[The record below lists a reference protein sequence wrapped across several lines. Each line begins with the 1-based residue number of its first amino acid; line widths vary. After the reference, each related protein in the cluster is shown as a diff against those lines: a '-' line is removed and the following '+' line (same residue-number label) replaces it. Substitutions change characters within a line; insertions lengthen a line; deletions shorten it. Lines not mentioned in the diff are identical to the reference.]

1 LPESF
6 GIAKTTGPVSII
18 YFADHL
24 KWLGD
29 MIMKPAFTLGCIGL
43 ILCVLTGLSCQREYS
58 CENCQG
64 QNRPPVANAGP
75 DAIVNL
81 PKDSI
86 LLNGSASTDPDGT
99 IQKWEWKKIAG
110 PNSFQIV
117 NGASAKT
124 IAKNLNT
131 GVYQFELTVTD
142 NAGATGKDTVAI
154 TVTPA
159 AVTNRPPVAQAGVD
173 QVITLPISSASL
185 DGSASYDPDN
195 NIVAYSWTKLSGPT
209 CNIVSTNTVQTKV
222 DNLLEGIY
230 RFQLKVTDAGGLYS
244 MDTILVSM
252 VTHPSEICFND
263 RPIINAQLVP
273 FGTLSGNRS
282 NLSLATAADKIVFAG
297 GFVQNS
303 GVVDDRTIDL
313 YDLSTHGWS
322 LSIQTPHLNAGVAVS
337 GNKIFLAGG
346 GYYYSDYYSDIDIY
360 DAQNNIWANI
370 SFSEAKTL
378 VAGAAISNKIMFA
391 GGFKKS
397 GDYFPNNFE
406 NLVEIYEPSTNTW
419 TSVPLSEARG
429 GITSAVI
436 DNKVYFAGGWNTAP
450 SAKIDIYDAATIT
463 WSTST
468 LKFLKTAITAI
479 ASGNKIYWTDGS
491 CKVEILNVQTG
502 ASSLESL
509 SRPGE
514 IKSVVKDNKIVF
526 VRFGSRYF
534 DIYDPAINR
543 WSVGILP
550 EQIPPGAAV
559 ICVNNVIYIAGGV
572 IGQVPIAVGY
582 SPVLTNQ
589 VWRLEF

>member
-1 LPESF
+1 
-6 GIAKTTGPVSII
+6 
-18 YFADHL
+18 
-24 KWLGD
+24 
-29 MIMKPAFTLGCIGL
+29 MKPAFTLGCIGL

-58 CENCQG
+58 CENCRG
-64 QNRPPVANAGP
+64 QNSTPVANAGP
-75 DAIVNL
+75 DEIVNL
-81 PKDSI
+81 PKDSV

-142 NAGATGKDTVAI
+142 NAGATAKDTVAI
-154 TVTPA
+154 TVILATVA
-159 AVTNRPPVAQAGVD
+159 NRPPVARAGVD
-173 QVITLPISSASL
+173 QVIILPMSSASL

-209 CNIVSTNTVQTKV
+209 CNIVSANTVQTKV
-222 DNLLEGIY
+222 DNLVEGIY

-244 MDTILVSM
+244 MDTIQVSM
-252 VTHPSEICFND
+252 VTNPSEICFND

-282 NLSLATAADKIVFAG
+282 QLSLVSAADKIVFAG
-297 GFVQNS
+297 GIEQNGS
-303 GVVDDRTIDL
+303 GFDEARTIDL

-346 GYYYSDYYSDIDIY
+346 GYYYSDYYSAIDIY
-360 DAQNNIWANI
+360 DAQNNIWKNLL
-370 SFSEAKTL
+370 FSEAKTL
-378 VAGAAISNKIMFA
+378 VASATIDNKILFA

-397 GDYFPNNFE
+397 GDYLPNNIE

-436 DNKVYFAGGWNTAP
+436 NDKVYFAGGWNTAP
-450 SAKIDIYDAATIT
+450 SAKIDIYDALTNS

-491 CKVEILNVQTG
+491 CKVEVLNVQTG
-502 ASSLESL
+502 ESLLESL

-514 IKSVVKDNKIVF
+514 IKSVEKDNKIVF

-550 EQIPPGAAV
+550 EQIPPGAGV
-559 ICVNNVIYIAGGV
+559 ICVNNVIYLAGGE
-572 IGQVPIAVGY
+572 IGQVTIPGGY
-582 SPVLTNQ
+582 SPVLSNR
-589 VWRLEF
+589 VWKLEF